1 MRLKTAA
8 ENQRP
13 RVTVMFVTA
22 ALLVIAGVCQLIPR
36 STSPL
41 SNGEVRRLVISN
53 SNLELPRDAVIN
65 ALDGRRPLVL
75 GRTPIEGGDLVTV
88 EHLEPGTYTIS
99 WPGNG
104 YGGNNFPAR
113 ASIVIVEAIDAAH
126 AGSAFDPRNLFVG
139 AFFALMLVLA
149 LLAGRAAR
157 GSRQRAISG
166 GLLVM
171 LLCIWGGSGWH
182 SPDVQALIA
191 LLLVASAFVCVL
203 TNEAYPYGGYT
214 LVAGIS
220 ILLWPTALVGGL
232 ATLLVVG
239 MTLVYAMRHSARE
252 ITNTTLRSLL
262 TGATLV
268 LVLTAGVWAGHA
280 GDVGS
285 GSIRLDMIRDDGL
298 DFADCAE
305 RTRSESTLG
314 RECFSALG
322 ARLGANLP
330 AQEASQALFDG
341 LASVGI
347 RKDSQC
353 RTAGVA
359 LSYGASRWGA
369 GRDDPRALFVELA
382 PICDYSSMH
391 GIVAGAFAHSSPARF
406 AADVL
411 LLCAPRSPDETR
423 LNSPEYSRQCW
434 QSAGIAIGRRTRYA
448 DPAALLF
455 CEQAAPYGINN
466 CTDGYFQEL
475 VDQKARAVSE
485 PGSQLYPEEVSV
497 LTLCSGLPGRLAGG
511 CYRYVGEEVY
521 YEGGTRQEG
530 LLELERVCAEEVTD
544 EHSTSCWYALGMV
557 SVRTLQQG
565 SFTDLAAPVNEICPN
580 APTEQTLLQ
589 CLHGGGNAVIG
600 LLGKEAPIE
609 AICAWFPD
617 TRREEYCEYTA
628 RYRDHLRE
636 GDPAN

>member
-1 MRLKTAA
+1 MRLSTAA

-13 RVTVMFVTA
+13 RVNVMFAAA
-22 ALLVIAGVCQLIPR
+22 ALLVIACICQIIPR
-36 STSPL
+36 SASPL
-41 SNGEVRRLVISN
+41 SNGEVRRLAISN
-53 SNLELPRDAVIN
+53 SNLELPRDATIS
-65 ALDGRRPLVL
+65 ALDGRQPLVL
-75 GRTPIEGGDLVTV
+75 GRTPIKGGDLVTV
-88 EHLEPGTYTIS
+88 EHLAPGTYTIS

-104 YGGNNFPAR
+104 YGGKNLPAR

-126 AGSAFDPRNLFVG
+126 AGNAFDTRFLFVG
-139 AFFALMLVLA
+139 ASFVLMLVLA

-157 GSRQRAISG
+157 GSRQRAITG

-171 LLCIWGGSGWH
+171 LLGIWGGSGWA
-182 SPDVQALIA
+182 SPALQALIA
-191 LLLVASAFVCVL
+191 LLLVASAFVCIL
-203 TNEAYPYGGYT
+203 TNEAHPHGGYT
-214 LVAGIS
+214 LVAGVS
-220 ILLWPTALVGGL
+220 ILLWPTTLVGVM

-239 MTLVYAMRHSARE
+239 MTLVYAMRHSTRE
-252 ITNTTLRSLL
+252 TAQTTSKSLL
-262 TGATLV
+262 TGAALI
-268 LVLTAGVWAGHA
+268 LVLTAGAWAGHT

-285 GSIRLDMIRDDGL
+285 GSIRLNEVRDGGL

-305 RTRSESTLG
+305 RARNENTLG

-330 AQEASQALFDG
+330 AQEASQALFKG
-341 LASVGI
+341 LDSAGI
-347 RKDSQC
+347 RRDSQC
-353 RTAGVA
+353 RSAGVA
-359 LSYGASRWGA
+359 LSYGASRWGS
-369 GRDDPRALFVELA
+369 GRDNPRALFIELA

-411 LLCAPRSPDETR
+411 LLCTPTSPDETR

-434 QSAGIAIGRRTRYA
+434 QAAGIAIGRRTRYA

-485 PGSQLYPEEVSV
+485 PSSRLYPEGVSV
-497 LTLCSGLPGRLAGG
+497 LTLCSGLPGNLAGG
-511 CYRYVGEEVY
+511 CYRYVGEEAY
-521 YEGGTRQEG
+521 YEGRTRREG
-530 LLELERVCAEEVTD
+530 LLELERICIEKIPDT
-544 EHSTSCWYALGMV
+544 HRTPCWYALGMV
-557 SVRTLQQG
+557 SVRSLLYG
-565 SFTDLAAPVNEICPN
+565 SFEELAAPVKDICPN

-600 LLGKEAPIE
+600 LLGNEAPIE
-609 AICAWFPD
+609 AICAWFPE
-617 TRREEYCEYTA
+617 TRREEYCEYTV

-636 GDPAN
+636 GDPEN